1 MPFTMSELGAQAWTW
16 GAILASIP
24 SEAWAGVSVLPSSV
38 TSGPFLPLLNAVV
51 QSVARF
57 PHGTKTTLIL
67 VLA

>member
-1 MPFTMSELGAQAWTW
+1 MRKGIVYFARTTLLLMLARAPCEAMP
-16 GAILASIP
+16 
-24 SEAWAGVSVLPSSV
+24 GVSVLPSSV
-38 TSGPFLPLLNAVV
+38 MSGPFLPLLNAVV